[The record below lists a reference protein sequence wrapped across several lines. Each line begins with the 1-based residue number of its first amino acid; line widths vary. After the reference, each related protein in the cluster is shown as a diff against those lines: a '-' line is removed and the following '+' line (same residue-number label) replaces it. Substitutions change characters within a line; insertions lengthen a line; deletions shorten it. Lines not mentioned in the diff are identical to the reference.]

1 MGAGAVWHKRL
12 RDLEVLF
19 IHESSRLLVSSDC
32 SGTHAAPARS
42 SVFSAA
48 ALKWQTHSELNL
60 TPAPRVFKVHCRR
73 QCHGSLTV
81 NIGNKR
87 WLRRSMFDD
96 SHGGV
101 ESVCVCVVVWVR
113 GRYIRTMKQNKWWT
127 ACIFYSTGMQD
138 VQCSSAL
145 ATRCNCGFLKGKS
158 SVTISDT
165 SILWVSK
172 ISTKNIMT
180 CQQRKVELIRESFC
194 FKIHRNRWVCCF
206 CAQHSLDYDLFPWII
221 RKQLTYRMSV
231 WMITLV

>member
-101 ESVCVCVVVWVR
+101 ESVCVWLCEWEGDTYEPWNRISDEQPAYFTPRECKTYSVHLRWRLDVIVV
-113 GRYIRTMKQNKWWT
+113 
-127 ACIFYSTGMQD
+127 
-138 VQCSSAL
+138 
-145 ATRCNCGFLKGKS
+145 FLKGS
-158 SVTISDT
+158 HLWQLV
-165 SILWVSK
+165 ILQS
-172 ISTKNIMT
+172 
-180 CQQRKVELIRESFC
+180 
-194 FKIHRNRWVCCF
+194 
-206 CAQHSLDYDLFPWII
+206 YG
-221 RKQLTYRMSV
+221 
-231 WMITLV
+231 